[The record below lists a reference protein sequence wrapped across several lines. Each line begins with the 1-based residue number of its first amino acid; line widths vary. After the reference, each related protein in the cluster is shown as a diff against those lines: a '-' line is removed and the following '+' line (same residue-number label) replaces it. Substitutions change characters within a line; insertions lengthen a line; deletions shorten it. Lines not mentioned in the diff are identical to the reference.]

1 LKARASGD
9 LTAELSAAYEHC
21 RRIHAAH
28 GRTYYLATRLLPRER
43 RPDVWALYAFA
54 RVSDEL
60 VDAPTDPDP
69 DALLGWRNLAMA
81 AIRSDSRPDAAR
93 QPVLAATWHT
103 MRSLGLSPDLLAEFL
118 DSMVMDLTV
127 SRYATW
133 EDLRGYMRGSAAVIG
148 ELMAPLLG
156 ASGPEALGHAA
167 ALGEAFQL
175 TNFIRDIGEDHL
187 RGRIY
192 LPQSDL
198 ARFGVSEAMLDDAVR
213 SAAPSAPVRSLVAFE
228 VRRAVDL
235 YESAKPGLGMV
246 DAGSRPCLEI
256 AFTLYRRILH
266 QVIAHDFNVF
276 EGRLT
281 VPSWQRL
288 ATAGQVSARAAGAGL
303 TGIIDQ
309 RRGPGRGSRTTPTS
323 HR

>member
-1 LKARASGD
+1 LKARASSD
-9 LTAELSAAYEHC
+9 PSRELTAAYQHC

-60 VDAPTDPDP
+60 VDGPASEDPA
-69 DALLGWRNLAMA
+69 ALLGWRDLAMTA
-81 AIRSDSRPDAAR
+81 LRSDCRPDPCE

-103 MRSLGLSPDLLAEFL
+103 MRTLGLPADLLAEFL

-133 EDLRGYMRGSAAVIG
+133 QDLRGYMRGSAAVVG

-156 ASGPEALGHAA
+156 AGGPDALHHAA

-192 LPQSDL
+192 LPQADL
-198 ARFGVSEAMLDDAVR
+198 ARFGVSEAMLDQAVR
-213 SAAPSAPVRSLVAFE
+213 SARPSAPVRSLVAFE
-228 VRRAVDL
+228 VRRGLDL
-235 YESAKPGLGMV
+235 YALARPGLGMV
-246 DAGSRPCLEI
+246 DAGSRPCLEV

-276 EGRLT
+276 ERRLA

-288 ATAGQVSARAAGAGL
+288 ATAGHVSARTAGAGL
-303 TGIIDQ
+303 AGIIDL
-309 RRGPGRGSRTTPTS
+309 RGVPGRGSRPTPTS